1 MRVPARRP
9 PGGGRRGKRESP
21 DGVAR
26 GPRPPLYS
34 ALKALT
40 LSAISVYRNRNRRPF
55 PRPTYGSSPCIS
67 AHNPLTLSS
76 NTRIQRMYTAHHPQ
90 PSGPQQTPQQRPM
103 AALCSAQML
112 LPDAVDR
119 CCCGCCIRQ
128 DVATDC
134 LSGNYPPPHPQYP
147 LIHSHLRNPVYIP
160 HNRLVYSYLQYF
172 FHKVWYI

>member
-40 LSAISVYRNRNRRPF
+40 LSAISVYRNRNRGPL
-55 PRPTYGSSPCIS
+55 PRPTSGSSPCLS
-67 AHNPLTLSS
+67 AHSPLTLSS
-76 NTRIQRMYTAHHPQ
+76 KPVYSGCIQPAISSHPAHSKPH
-90 PSGPQQTPQQRPM
+90 SSTPM
-103 AALCSAQML
+103 AALCSGQVL
-112 LPDAVDR
+112 LPDAVNR
-119 CCCGCCIRQ
+119 CCCECCIRQ

-134 LSGNYPPPHPQYP
+134 LSGNYPPPQPP
-147 LIHSHLRNPVYIP
+147 SALIHSHLRNPVYIP
-160 HNRLVYSYLQYF
+160 HNRLVYSYL
-172 FHKVWYI
+172 